1 MDYTDRIDPNNRRT
15 ENLRR
20 YVTSMRALLAQVAA
34 LEPKRIS
41 NTLTPPESVM
51 LANCYF
57 QLGRVLEAARLIRPL
72 ADKENDPQELQVMAQ
87 IFLAARL
94 NADAEKALQK
104 FLTRSPNSNA
114 DLWLELAKIQHRAG
128 KKQASQQSFVAAYK
142 IDKNG
147 VFAKLQRDQELQELA
162 MPLFQKR

>member
-1 MDYTDRIDPNNRRT
+1 
-15 ENLRR
+15 
-20 YVTSMRALLAQVAA
+20 VAA
-34 LEPKRIS
+34 ARAEGKTIGLVPTMGALHEGHT
-41 NTLTPPESVM
+41 TLVRTSRAMCDFTVVSVFV
-51 LANCYF
+51 NPTQF
-57 QLGRVLEAARLIRPL
+57 GPTEDF
-72 ADKENDPQELQVMAQ
+72 DKYPRTLD
-87 IFLAARL
+87 
-94 NADAEKALQK
+94 ADAEKALQK